1 MLTTKLKNQV
11 IETLKEQPA
20 TRNSD
25 IALTIAIWQRYF
37 PEKLNKTVGD
47 EPCVKLKN
55 LYELPRE
62 DNVKRVRAKLQEMA
76 LKRIEDGTAT
86 GGEHWYL
93 PTDEKVIA
101 QRQINAVLWKRAL
114 GYNHSAGPG
123 QSEQLPRPVGMLG
136 FSIVAK
142 NTYLADGENGKKY
155 EVRFENG
162 YWKCECEAYRYS
174 GRSMTCKHIKAIRNY
189 LDELEKAEIARKQVS
204 IF

>member
-1 MLTTKLKNQV
+1 MLTKKLKNQV
-11 IETLKEQPA
+11 IETLKEQPL

-25 IALTIAIWQRYF
+25 IALTIAIWKKYHI
-37 PEKLNKTVGD
+37 EKTIGGEGTAIRFSD
-47 EPCVKLKN
+47 M
-55 LYELPRE
+55 YDLPRE
-62 DNVKRVRAKLQEMA
+62 DNIKRVRAKLQEMA

-101 QRQINAVLWKRAL
+101 QRQINAVLWKKAL
-114 GYNHSAGPG
+114 GYSHSAGPG

-155 EVRFENG
+155 QVKSEYG

-174 GRSMTCKHIKAIRNY
+174 GRSMTCKHIKAIRGY